1 MTGRELPLAERIKQ
15 MRDRDR
21 RHAEL
26 MALPVK
32 AVCEC
37 ISRAGENFWG
47 GFRFGDDPQCPGHGI
62 RAVSAR
68 ELTDGELD
76 QLREDM
82 GYDTYER

>member
-1 MTGRELPLAERIKQ
+1 MTGTGRELPLAERIEQ

-32 AVCEC
+32 PVCEC
-37 ISRAGENFWG
+37 ISREDENLWAGSKV
-47 GFRFGDDPQCPGHGI
+47 DPQCPDHGI
-62 RAVSAR
+62 RAAQAR
-68 ELTDGELD
+68 VLTDEELD
-76 QLREDM
+76 QLRQDM